1 MAVIW
6 FHAEGCSA
14 DAALGR
20 AQAGEDDALD
30 NDAVT
35 RRAYEIWQTRGRP
48 EGQAAELRREAE
60 DQLLAEHAM
69 RHGAPRSEV
78 DAALWREA
86 QRGLVDA

>member
-6 FHAEGCSA
+6 FHAEERSA
-14 DAALGR
+14 DAALVR
-20 AQAGEDDALD
+20 APGGEGDALD

-48 EGQAAELRREAE
+48 EGQAQEFRREAE

-69 RHGAPRSEV
+69 RYGSPHSAV

-86 QRGLVDA
+86 QRGLVEA